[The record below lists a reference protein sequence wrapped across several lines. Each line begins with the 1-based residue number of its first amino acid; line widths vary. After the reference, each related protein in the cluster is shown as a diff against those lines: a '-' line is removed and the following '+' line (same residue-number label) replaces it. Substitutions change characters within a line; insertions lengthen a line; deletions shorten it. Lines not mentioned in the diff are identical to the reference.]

1 MHKARN
7 ISNFFSSPNK
17 FQKSAAGAKK
27 TNYVKLKCNA
37 EMIEIGGR
45 VGVSVVA
52 KVLMGRRQAIVAL
65 NFHAPVLVTVVW
77 M

>member
-1 MHKARN
+1 
-7 ISNFFSSPNK
+7 
-17 FQKSAAGAKK
+17 
-27 TNYVKLKCNA
+27 
-37 EMIEIGGR
+37 MIEIGGR